1 MPYLRFH
8 PASEV
13 LSAGLPLRFSVEGFV
28 PESLQLGPSAMPM
41 TGPAPDV
48 IGEVE
53 RAMDLVDRRL
63 QNLRELVVRFGLD
76 EDDGPKAA

>member
-1 MPYLRFH
+1 MPYLKFH

-13 LSAGLPLRFSVEGFV
+13 ISLGLPLRFSAAGFV

-48 IGEVE
+48 INEVE
-53 RAMDLVDRRL
+53 RAMDLVDQRL
-63 QNLRELVVRFGLD
+63 QNLRDLAVRFGL
-76 EDDGPKAA
+76 EGDDGPRAA